1 MKLNYNQPVNF
12 LYHKITTYYNADN
25 FEVYEFELPLAIN
38 PDDYQIVIVTSAD
51 NEFDDLNPLASASY
65 ISEVITVV
73 EEFTQPKFKLVWK
86 NSENNQMS
94 WDTEIECYNYM
105 PKSFDAEFQ
114 PKDENEI
121 YTTDTTTFMLESE
134 VYDVFKFVI
143 HRVSQITA
151 RQLMFIVSNDFLK
164 IDDNFYVKEETPEVE
179 RLGVTNSYNVTLTLT
194 LASNY
199 NSNEREGITRN
210 ANTANTDGFL
220 RLY

>member
-1 MKLNYNQPVNF
+1 
-12 LYHKITTYYNADN
+12 
-25 FEVYEFELPLAIN
+25 
-38 PDDYQIVIVTSAD
+38 
-51 NEFDDLNPLASASY
+51 
-65 ISEVITVV
+65 
-73 EEFTQPKFKLVWK
+73 
-86 NSENNQMS
+86 
-94 WDTEIECYNYM
+94 
-105 PKSFDAEFQ
+105 
-114 PKDENEI
+114 
-121 YTTDTTTFMLESE
+121 MLESE